1 MLIGEVLKELLGL
14 QERYKALE
22 GEHYHLKKGALT
34 QPAPGIG
41 LGHPRA
47 TTQEQELCN
56 KVSRVPLD
64 GIKALIH

>member
-1 MLIGEVLKELLGL
+1 MLIGEVLNELVEL

-22 GEHYHLKKGALT
+22 GEHYHLKKGAST

-47 TTQEQELCN
+47 ITQEQELCN
-56 KVSRVPLD
+56 QVSGVPLD
-64 GIKALIH
+64 GIKVLTH